1 MDIRW
6 IRPEELPQ
14 LLALYR
20 HLHPEGWLEDGP
32 RAAAVWE
39 AISAT
44 PWYRIV
50 VAEEGGELVSSC
62 TLLLVPNLTHG
73 GRPYGL
79 IENVVT
85 RPDCRNRGLATA
97 CLEGLDDGAIILSDH
112 VFVLAFRS
120 VELNLI
126 DPAAIFPVRLCPK
139 PGYIVSGKA
148 DVRERN
154 LLSLGPVYMPDSRC
168 GRGDLWLRSE
178 VRGRYGSRC
187 LRSRSMMVDLIMGL
201 ESVFKDTSALAIY
214 LILPAPLIRAELDIE
229 AWSPVIP
236 VMVGG

>member
-1 MDIRW
+1 MEIRL

-32 RAAAVWE
+32 RAATVWE

-97 CLEGLDDGAIILSDH
+97 CLDFA
-112 VFVLAFRS
+112 R
-120 VELNLI
+120 
-126 DPAAIFPVRLCPK
+126 
-139 PGYIVSGKA
+139 
-148 DVRERN
+148 
-154 LLSLGPVYMPDSRC
+154 
-168 GRGDLWLRSE
+168 
-178 VRGRYGSRC
+178 
-187 LRSRSMMVDLIMGL
+187 
-201 ESVFKDTSALAIY
+201 ALA
-214 LILPAPLIRAELDIE
+214 AEQGCYKLMLMTGSKRESTLDFYRK
-229 AWSPVIP
+229 AGYRSDQKTAFVQWL
-236 VMVGG
+236 

>member
-1 MDIRW
+1 MEIRG

-20 HLHPEGWLEDGP
+20 HLHPDGWLEEGP

-39 AISAT
+39 AIAAT

-97 CLEGLDDGAIILSDH
+97 CLDFA
-112 VFVLAFRS
+112 
-120 VELNLI
+120 
-126 DPAAIFPVRLCPK
+126 K
-139 PGYIVSGKA
+139 
-148 DVRERN
+148 
-154 LLSLGPVYMPDSRC
+154 
-168 GRGDLWLRSE
+168 
-178 VRGRYGSRC
+178 
-187 LRSRSMMVDLIMGL
+187 
-201 ESVFKDTSALAIY
+201 ALA
-214 LILPAPLIRAELDIE
+214 AEQGCYKLMLMTGSKRETTLDFYRK
-229 AWSPVIP
+229 AGYRSDQKTAFVQWL
-236 VMVGG
+236 